1 MVTAADLLFTDFVK
15 INANDVIS
23 AFLGAIKKKETTFA
37 LVFDGKSYVGFA
49 DKKALLRSRFDPA
62 ETKVKHAIKHVPLLS
77 PSARLA
83 DIVRLL
89 SAADTR
95 ALPVR
100 DKNKIIGVVRAKDV
114 VRELLDF
121 YSDINIVD
129 VLKKKLVVCSVGD
142 ELGKVIATMTRRNVD
157 RMPVV
162 DGAGKLVGVVSFVDV
177 LSKLLVF
184 PRKRMHPPGATGHN
198 KWHATGFGLGEK
210 QNLLK
215 CPVGN
220 VMTEICYSC
229 NSDGRMADVIDV
241 MGKNDVSSVIV
252 INSERPVGIIT
263 LKDLLEFYRK
273 KM

>member
-15 INANDVIS
+15 IDANDVIS

-114 VRELLDF
+114 VRE
-121 YSDINIVD
+121 
-129 VLKKKLVVCSVGD
+129 
-142 ELGKVIATMTRRNVD
+142 
-157 RMPVV
+157 
-162 DGAGKLVGVVSFVDV
+162 
-177 LSKLLVF
+177 
-184 PRKRMHPPGATGHN
+184 
-198 KWHATGFGLGEK
+198 
-210 QNLLK
+210 
-215 CPVGN
+215 
-220 VMTEICYSC
+220 
-229 NSDGRMADVIDV
+229 
-241 MGKNDVSSVIV
+241 
-252 INSERPVGIIT
+252 
-263 LKDLLEFYRK
+263 
-273 KM
+273 